1 MEAFVLAIQQLYP
14 RIYHACHVGH
24 RPGKC
29 SPWRL
34 AEHEA
39 ALLAHLDPVHGVTAR
54 ELGAHLHKGA
64 PALSATIA
72 RLEGLG
78 LVQRAVRRGRSP
90 ARGIT
95 LTADGVA
102 AVQSASVLDADR
114 LRELVAR
121 LSPRQQHDAVRG
133 LRLLAD
139 AATVGGTTAGGT
151 NAKAKAKKEAKS

>member
-1 MEAFVLAIQQLYP
+1 MDTIVLAIQQLYP

-24 RPGKC
+24 RPGKR

-78 LVQRAVRRGRSP
+78 LVQRELRRGRSP

-95 LTADGVA
+95 LTAAGVA

-114 LRELVAR
+114 LRSLVAR
-121 LSPRQQHDAVRG
+121 LSPRQQLDAVRG
-133 LRLLAD
+133 LRLLAE
-139 AATVGGTTAGGT
+139 AATARGT
-151 NAKAKAKKEAKS
+151 NAKGKAKQEAKP

>member
-1 MEAFVLAIQQLYP
+1 MDAIVLAIQQLYP

-24 RPGKC
+24 RPGKR

-78 LVQRAVRRGRSP
+78 LVQRALRRGRSP

-95 LTADGVA
+95 
-102 AVQSASVLDADR
+102 
-114 LRELVAR
+114 
-121 LSPRQQHDAVRG
+121 
-133 LRLLAD
+133 
-139 AATVGGTTAGGT
+139 
-151 NAKAKAKKEAKS
+151 

>member
-1 MEAFVLAIQQLYP
+1 MDAIVLAIQQLYP

-24 RPGKC
+24 RPGKR

-78 LVQRAVRRGRSP
+78 LVQRALRRGRSP

-95 LTADGVA
+95 LTSHGVS

-114 LRELVAR
+114 LRALVAR
-121 LSPRQQHDAVRG
+121 LSPRQQRDAARG
-133 LRLLAD
+133 LQLLAD
-139 AATVGGTTAGGT
+139 AATTGRT
-151 NAKAKAKKEAKS
+151 NAKGKATMEAKP